1 MRVRDRATVLAGACL
16 DLVDGAPPYWPVT
29 DALRG
34 LPGPPT
40 AESATLESLVP
51 GGSPV
56 SGRRAQDQL
65 FGQVLEL
72 LESASRQQP
81 VVLMIEDLHWADRST
96 RDLLTFLVAG
106 LRSSPVLLVG
116 TYRTD
121 ALVPTHPL
129 HAWLGELL
137 RSADAELIELPRL
150 TKDEVSRQLTS
161 ILGGPARPDVVA
173 AVWARSEGNAFFAEE
188 LLAALMAGQD
198 DLPPTL
204 RQVLLARIGLLS
216 AEAAQALA
224 SVAITGSPVM
234 ATD

>member
-1 MRVRDRATVLAGACL
+1 MIGRWAELQQLLRAVELASAGSGGAQVIGGEAGVGKTRLLTEFAMRVRDRATVLAGACL

-150 TKDEVSRQLTS
+150 TKD
-161 ILGGPARPDVVA
+161 
-173 AVWARSEGNAFFAEE
+173 
-188 LLAALMAGQD
+188 
-198 DLPPTL
+198 
-204 RQVLLARIGLLS
+204 
-216 AEAAQALA
+216 
-224 SVAITGSPVM
+224 
-234 ATD
+234 